1 MELRIKVNPV
11 THTNPGYTRY
21 YRSRDDILSSITYHL
36 CQSYSKHSDGAY
48 TPVLNSKR
56 SIGQVA
62 GIHLEKRRKKVARVL
77 ITKGSKKGKYKS
89 EIIHPA
95 HWVGKVYYFDE
106 ALLKAANV
114 KIVQHA
120 RHFDIVPL

>member
-11 THTNPGYTRY
+11 TYSNPGYARY
-21 YRSRDDILSSITYHL
+21 YRSRDEILTRITYYL
-36 CQSYSKHSDGAY
+36 RQSYSKHSDGAY
-48 TPVLNSKR
+48 TPTLNSNN

-77 ITKGSKKGKYKS
+77 ITKGSKKGQYKS

>member
-11 THTNPGYTRY
+11 TYTYPGYARY
-21 YRSRDDILSSITYHL
+21 YRSRDDILTSITYNL
-36 CQSYSKHSDGAY
+36 RQSYSKHSKNAY
-48 TPVLNSKR
+48 TPTLNSK
-56 SIGQVA
+56 SVISQVA

-77 ITKGSKKGKYKS
+77 ITKGSKKGRYKT